1 MRALFITIIFNFFV
15 FSISACNIW
24 ALAFQDDL
32 GKDINLRCPPERVV
46 SIVPSMTEIIVALGA
61 EDTLQAVTY
70 HSTLPPGVVNK
81 DIVGGFFSPS
91 ITAIEAHAP
100 EVIFASPLQEN
111 VRRYFSAK
119 DCQVITLKTE
129 SIADSYKEILLLGTI
144 FDTQD
149 KAHAVVSKIQDELE
163 LIRNKTDQIP
173 EPEKKR
179 VIRLMGRNTVMT
191 PGEDSFQ
198 NKMIRLAGGIPPRF
212 GKTGSIVSVSQEEW
226 QAFNPQVIYG
236 CGGDRKVAQKF
247 LSEPGWKDVEA
258 VQNGQMYWFPC
269 DLTCRAATNTGYFV
283 SWLAATIYA
292 QAFSRPENLIREQKV
307 NRFRPINL
315 DLGFVTKAG
324 IASSRIYDFINKSLI
339 IDLKKPMAVVS
350 TLEGQREGILH
361 VGNHFSPPPCWM
373 IGHTQGL
380 QGVRSRVFATIG
392 LSEKDSS
399 FLFTGADMDNLSVQ
413 EETYQDMHVYAL
425 VTAGVRSNAVRMS
438 RDEGR
443 FYEPGTGTI
452 NILIMSNMRLSPRAM
467 TRAIISA
474 TEAKTAALL
483 DMDVRSAYSP
493 LQYRA
498 TGTGTDN
505 VLVVQGAG
513 RLLDNAGGH
522 SKLGELI
529 AKAVYAGVQE
539 AIYKQNSLSTKRNV
553 FQRLKDR
560 KISLHSLVSEINC
573 QCSPQSKNNLIAGV
587 EEALLDPT
595 YSNFLEAALTI
606 SDDYEKGLI
615 SDLSAF
621 RMWCKEIASELA
633 VKPVNKMQ
641 DLVKKEN
648 LPQVQEIAFNAL
660 FNGIL
665 L

>member
-1 MRALFITIIFNFFV
+1 
-15 FSISACNIW
+15 
-24 ALAFQDDL
+24 
-32 GKDINLRCPPERVV
+32 
-46 SIVPSMTEIIVALGA
+46 
-61 EDTLQAVTY
+61 
-70 HSTLPPGVVNK
+70 
-81 DIVGGFFSPS
+81 
-91 ITAIEAHAP
+91 
-100 EVIFASPLQEN
+100 
-111 VRRYFSAK
+111 
-119 DCQVITLKTE
+119 
-129 SIADSYKEILLLGTI
+129 
-144 FDTQD
+144 
-149 KAHAVVSKIQDELE
+149 
-163 LIRNKTDQIP
+163 
-173 EPEKKR
+173 
-179 VIRLMGRNTVMT
+179 
-191 PGEDSFQ
+191 
-198 NKMIRLAGGIPPRF
+198 
-212 GKTGSIVSVSQEEW
+212 
-226 QAFNPQVIYG
+226 
-236 CGGDRKVAQKF
+236 
-247 LSEPGWKDVEA
+247 
-258 VQNGQMYWFPC
+258 
-269 DLTCRAATNTGYFV
+269 
-283 SWLAATIYA
+283 
-292 QAFSRPENLIREQKV
+292 
-307 NRFRPINL
+307 
-315 DLGFVTKAG
+315 
-324 IASSRIYDFINKSLI
+324 
-339 IDLKKPMAVVS
+339 
-350 TLEGQREGILH
+350 
-361 VGNHFSPPPCWM
+361 
-373 IGHTQGL
+373 
-380 QGVRSRVFATIG
+380 
-392 LSEKDSS
+392 
-399 FLFTGADMDNLSVQ
+399 MDNLSVQ

-633 VKPVNKMQ
+633 GKPVNKMQ
-641 DLVKKEN
+641 DLVEQTN
-648 LPQVQEIAFNAL
+648 LPQVQKMALNAL
-660 FNGIL
+660 FNGVFDQKQQ
-665 L
+665 

>member
-1 MRALFITIIFNFFV
+1 MTPTE
-15 FSISACNIW
+15 
-24 ALAFQDDL
+24 
-32 GKDINLRCPPERVV
+32 KCPYV
-46 SIVPSMTEIIVALGA
+46 
-61 EDTLQAVTY
+61 
-70 HSTLPPGVVNK
+70 
-81 DIVGGFFSPS
+81 FFS
-91 ITAIEAHAP
+91 
-100 EVIFASPLQEN
+100 
-111 VRRYFSAK
+111 
-119 DCQVITLKTE
+119 
-129 SIADSYKEILLLGTI
+129 
-144 FDTQD
+144 
-149 KAHAVVSKIQDELE
+149 
-163 LIRNKTDQIP
+163 
-173 EPEKKR
+173 
-179 VIRLMGRNTVMT
+179 
-191 PGEDSFQ
+191 
-198 NKMIRLAGGIPPRF
+198 
-212 GKTGSIVSVSQEEW
+212 
-226 QAFNPQVIYG
+226 
-236 CGGDRKVAQKF
+236 
-247 LSEPGWKDVEA
+247 
-258 VQNGQMYWFPC
+258 
-269 DLTCRAATNTGYFV
+269 
-283 SWLAATIYA
+283 
-292 QAFSRPENLIREQKV
+292 
-307 NRFRPINL
+307 
-315 DLGFVTKAG
+315 
-324 IASSRIYDFINKSLI
+324 
-339 IDLKKPMAVVS
+339 
-350 TLEGQREGILH
+350 
-361 VGNHFSPPPCWM
+361 
-373 IGHTQGL
+373 QGL

-505 VLVVQGAG
+505 VLVVEGAG
-513 RLLDNAGGH
+513 RLLNNAGGH

-606 SDDYEKGLI
+606 SDDHQKDLVT
-615 SDLSAF
+615 DLSAF
-621 RMWCKEIASELA
+621 KLWCKEIAADLA
-633 VKPVNKMQ
+633 GKPVNKMQ

-665 L
+665 LQEQK